1 MALVYCCRGQ
11 SRYRMLLAR
20 SLPLTPHTSFTLT
33 HTLSVFSPI
42 EFRMAQLSQQ
52 LMSLDRDEGRTEL
65 PNWLW
70 WLWAHDNAVPWV
82 APVEKRAH
90 TAGVCVH
97 LHMDKCTSTFNC
109 SVSGSCG

>member
-1 MALVYCCRGQ
+1 
-11 SRYRMLLAR
+11 
-20 SLPLTPHTSFTLT
+20 
-33 HTLSVFSPI
+33 
-42 EFRMAQLSQQ
+42 MAQLSQQ
-52 LMSLDRDEGRTEL
+52 LISLDRDEGRTEL
-65 PNWLW
+65 RNWLW

-109 SVSGSCG
+109 SVSGFVFSSCG